1 VSFTGELSY
10 EINLPTDY
18 ADAMANHLWD
28 AGREF
33 GLVPFGLEALEIL
46 RIEKGY
52 IHPGSDTD
60 SQTLPADIGWASP
73 ARREDDFLGRQ
84 SLLHPS
90 ARMADRQHVVGFKP
104 LDARATIPVST
115 HVIGGAP
122 HPSQGFVTSSCF
134 SPTLNCVLALGLLNG
149 GQTRHGEIVILWSE
163 GRSWK
168 AVVTSPR
175 FFDPRGD
182 RLHA

>member
-1 VSFTGELSY
+1 
-10 EINLPTDY
+10 
-18 ADAMANHLWD
+18 
-28 AGREF
+28 
-33 GLVPFGLEALEIL
+33 
-46 RIEKGY
+46 
-52 IHPGSDTD
+52 
-60 SQTLPADIGWASP
+60 
-73 ARREDDFLGRQ
+73 
-84 SLLHPS
+84 
-90 ARMADRQHVVGFKP
+90 MADRQHVVGFKP

-182 RLHA
+182 RLHV